1 MNGMNEFWFITL
13 SLSLWLDHRQ
23 GFANVY
29 YSIVFINFVCV
40 GAELLH
46 SKLLLDNLPM
56 PQWV

>member
-1 MNGMNEFWFITL
+1 MEWMIHH
-13 SLSLWLDHRQ
+13 SLSVSQ
-23 GFANVY
+23 AGVEGFANDVY
-29 YSIVFINFVCV
+29 YSIVFINFVCC